1 MHRVTS
7 AAFVRSHFWRNSVK
21 TQQVCCMPSF
31 APRYENALTSR
42 TERDLSSVGCL
53 VQLVPLCDAT
63 ARVRTTAAKM
73 TVNRFILEVSVF
85 MPSNALASDAL
96 YRFRNAV

>member
-1 MHRVTS
+1 MHRVS

-63 ARVRTTAAKM
+63 ARTTAAKVTM
-73 TVNRFILEVSVF
+73 NRFILEVSVF
-85 MPSNALASDAL
+85 MPSICL
-96 YRFRNAV
+96 